1 MLAAWASSAAS
12 RLGGGQKARVAARGP
27 KRKPPLLAAALPW
40 ADQLPR
46 ARLQLSCIV
55 TLPSRLS
62 SIVYVV
68 PGLGRVVPWAE
79 SIDWTSTSR
88 HWLSASWAGRA
99 AAGATCSGT
108 ARAAATATTAGFS
121 CMNSTRIMAAT

>member
-68 PGLGRVVPWAE
+68 PGLGRVVP
-79 SIDWTSTSR
+79 
-88 HWLSASWAGRA
+88 A
-99 AAGATCSGT
+99 AALQTIT
-108 ARAAATATTAGFS
+108 APLFREGNSRERKRQRKGLTVMQAAPPPGWAS
-121 CMNSTRIMAAT
+121 P